1 MTGVT
6 SAWEQAF
13 HDAKVNAERSYV
25 LRSSLV
31 MHPDAPL
38 LKPLTALVHA
48 GLGGPMGDGR
58 QWFSWIGLE
67 DWLHLVRILLGLE
80 DTSLPVGVIHA
91 AHPVPLRNAEVMA
104 ALRSNAQ
111 GCQVLH
117 PTGTLLP
124 KLGAAVLG
132 SNARVAL
139 TGRKVSSPGY

>member
-1 MTGVT
+1 
-6 SAWEQAF
+6 
-13 HDAKVNAERSYV
+13 V
-25 LRSSLV
+25 LRSALV

-38 LKPLTALVHA
+38 LKPLTALVHT

-80 DTSLPVGVIHA
+80 GTSLPVGLIHA
-91 AHPVPLRNAEVMA
+91 AHPVPLRNSEVMA
-104 ALRSNAQ
+104 ALRSTA
-111 GCQVLH
+111 GLPGL

-139 TGRKVSSPGY
+139 TGRKVTSRVLADAGFEFSQNDFAATLNGE